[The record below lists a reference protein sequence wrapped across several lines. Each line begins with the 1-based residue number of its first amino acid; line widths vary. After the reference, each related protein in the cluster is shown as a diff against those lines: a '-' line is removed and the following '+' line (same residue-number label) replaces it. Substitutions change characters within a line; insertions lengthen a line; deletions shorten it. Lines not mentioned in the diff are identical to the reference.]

1 MLAMNPAATPG
12 LKLPVACRTPA
23 QVVPRS
29 AFKNAAKMP
38 ISRPSAPLARL
49 YLVTGLV
56 AEPEE
61 IAPALAAALVG
72 IDIAAV
78 LLRLA
83 TADDRILAERVEVIA
98 PIVQQRHAALV
109 LDGHPALVARTGAD
123 GAHLTGIDALTQ
135 SLPGLKPKHI
145 AGAGGL
151 RTRHDAM
158 LAAEAGA
165 DYVMFGEPAAGRS
178 IASVVE
184 RIAWWAEVFEPPCV
198 GFAANFDEVGALAAA
213 GADFVA
219 VGDFIWNDA
228 RGPKAAISDATT
240 CLRVP
245 EVTG

>member
-1 MLAMNPAATPG
+1 
-12 LKLPVACRTPA
+12 
-23 QVVPRS
+23 
-29 AFKNAAKMP
+29 MP
-38 ISRPSAPLARL
+38 SPRPSAPVARL

-83 TADDRILAERVEVIA
+83 PADDRALVARVKAIA

-123 GAHLTGIDALTQ
+123 GAHLTGVDALAQ
-135 SLPGLKPKHI
+135 SLPGLKPTHI

-165 DYVMFGEPAAGRS
+165 DYVMFGEPGAQRS
-178 IASVVE
+178 SASVLE
-184 RIAWWAEVFEPPCV
+184 RIAWWADVFEPPCV
-198 GFAANFDEVGALAAA
+198 GFAANLDEVGAIAAA

-219 VGDFIWNDA
+219 VGDFIWDDA
-228 RGPKAAISDATT
+228 RGPKAAVSAAAA